1 MRAEQIEHEL
11 DLARQVQR
19 SLFPSPLPTVSGV
32 RLAAVN
38 RPARIVS
45 GDLYDV
51 IVIDPERLAILCADV
66 SGKGFPAA
74 LMAAE
79 LQAYVRATLRA
90 ACVFADTS
98 LGPLPVQVVTL
109 VNNELSR
116 HYGSG
121 RYATMFF
128 AEYDTAERSLRYV
141 NAGQNP
147 PLVRVPADGS
157 VVQLA
162 AGGPPVGL
170 FEDAVYDAGTIALGE
185 GGTLLTYTD
194 GVVEAENPVAGKEFG
209 LARLVDERQIGRH
222 LLAKPLH
229 VVHAGQRL
237 RSLIRRRAG
246 LGTHRALARHR
257 RHRGRHDHEGR
268 KGGMS
273 EAGQYARHLVFLYSC
288 VPVFPSI
295 TAPPEWVRRPPLA
308 LRAPR

>member
-1 MRAEQIEHEL
+1 MDDKGYAGRISASALEYEL

-19 SLFPSPLPTVSGV
+19 SLFPSPLPAVRGA
-32 RLAAVN
+32 RLAAAN
-38 RPARIVS
+38 HPARIVS

-51 IVIDPERLAILCADV
+51 IVIDPERVAILCADV

-74 LMAAE
+74 LMASE

-128 AEYDTAERSLRYV
+128 AEYDSGDSTLRYV

-147 PLVRVPADGS
+147 PLLIVPGQT

-162 AGGPPVGL
+162 DGGPPVGL
-170 FEDAVYDAGTIALGE
+170 FEDAAFDVGLVPVPANARVLI
-185 GGTLLTYTD
+185 YTD
-194 GVVEAENPVAGKEFG
+194 GVVEALNPADEEFG
-209 LARLVDERQIGRH
+209 LDRLIALVAETSHNPDTMLTSVVD
-222 LLAKPLH
+222 
-229 VVHAGQRL
+229 
-237 RSLIRRRAG
+237 
-246 LGTHRALARHR
+246 
-257 RHRGRHDHEGR
+257 
-268 KGGMS
+268 
-273 EAGQYARHLVFLYSC
+273 
-288 VPVFPSI
+288 
-295 TAPPEWVRRPPLA
+295 A
-308 LRAPR
+308 LRAWSGEREQGDDITLLALTADEE

>member
-194 GVVEAENPVAGKEFG
+194 GVVEAENPVAGEEFG
-209 LARLVDERQIGRH
+209 LARLVD
-222 LLAKPLH
+222 LLAAADDTPD
-229 VVHAGQRL
+229 RL
-237 RSLIRRRAG
+237 LMTIMDA
-246 LGTHRALARHR
+246 
-257 RHRGRHDHEGR
+257 
-268 KGGMS
+268 
-273 EAGQYARHLVFLYSC
+273 
-288 VPVFPSI
+288 
-295 TAPPEWVRRPPLA
+295 VRRWSGGREQADDITLVA
-308 LRAPR
+308 LSAQAAP